1 MAANT
6 GFIQGQDLVVYV
18 GANPIAHSTSCVFTP
33 SVETRPR
40 ISKDTGGFNAKVAGL
55 SDWEVSADALAC
67 YDGHSYFELLALL
80 QAKDPV
86 TIKFSGRP
94 TDSSG
99 YFTPE
104 AVGDK
109 YIEASGI
116 ITQLPLTAPN
126 NADATFSIT
135 IAGAAE
141 FEIKTKSA

>member
-6 GFIQGQDLVVYV
+6 GFIQGQDLVVYIGSNAV
-18 GANPIAHSTSCVFTP
+18 AHSTSCVFTP

-55 SDWEVSADALAC
+55 GDWEISADALAC

-86 TIKFSGRP
+86 TVKFSGRP

-109 YIEASGI
+109 YITGSGI

-135 IAGAAE
+135 IAGVADFTIA
-141 FEIKTKSA
+141 TKSA